1 MPASSEKNK
10 NIVVCCD
17 GTGNQFADANSAD
30 PSKSSANSNVVKF
43 YTALTINNEQV
54 GYYHPGVG
62 TMGAPQARSKVE
74 KSWSMLT
81 GLAFASGFMDNVE
94 DAYRYLMSVYNDGDR
109 IYLFGFS
116 RGAYT
121 IRALAAILHAYGL
134 LCRGNEGQIPYVLRM
149 FQDDMNAARKEGQQL
164 RQQRAR
170 HPEAA
175 GQQTAEGR
183 WKGAGKKTSLTVNY
197 AFKETFCHDVTLRF
211 VGLWDTVSSVG
222 WIQQPMRLLYSA
234 QNPIIQTGRHA
245 VSIDE
250 RRCFYQDN
258 LWGPALPPSETPTL
272 KREVMGADGEPMV
285 DDNGQPV
292 FEPIQQDIVQV
303 WFAGVHSDV
312 GGSYPQRESALPN
325 RTLHWILQE
334 AEENGIRV
342 EPDRVKL
349 IFGERTKEHY
359 AAAPLYVKPNEPG
372 PVHNSLEG
380 PWWIL
385 EVFPHRYYVM
395 DTDQEH
401 WRIPLGSS
409 RTLPSG
415 AIVHPSVVER
425 LNDPVARY
433 APRNVHPKNLQ
444 EMQGTPA
451 GTSADLDGFFVYE
464 PPNSTVSNAAQSGV
478 AGRAWLIA
486 GAALVLGS
494 AIAGLLG
501 GRRS

>member
-1 MPASSEKNK
+1 MPESGKNK

-17 GTGNQFADANSAD
+17 GTGNQFADANSGD
-30 PSKSSANSNVVKF
+30 PAQSANSNVVKL

-74 KSWSMLT
+74 KSWSVLT

-94 DAYRYLMSVYNDGDR
+94 DAYRFLMNAYNDGDQ

-134 LCRGNEGQIPYVLRM
+134 LCRGNEGQIPYVLRL
-149 FQDDMNAARKEGQQL
+149 FNEDMNAARKQSRQL
-164 RQQRAR
+164 RQANIAGAR
-170 HPEAA
+170 KPEA
-175 GQQTAEGR
+175 
-183 WKGAGKKTSLTVNY
+183 KKTYLTVNS

-222 WIQQPMRLLYSA
+222 WIQQPLRLLYSA

-258 LWGPALPPSETPTL
+258 LWGAPLPPNETPTL
-272 KREVMGADGEPMV
+272 RKKVIGSDGEPV
-285 DDNGQPV
+285 IGHDGRPV
-292 FEPIQQDIVQV
+292 FEPVQQDIVQV

-312 GGSYPQRESALPN
+312 GGSYPQRESALSN
-325 RTLHWILQE
+325 RTLRWLLNE
-334 AEENGIRV
+334 ATANDLKV
-342 EPDRVKL
+342 EPDRVNL
-349 IFGERTKEHY
+349 IFGEPTNERY
-359 AAAPLYVKPNEPG
+359 AAAPLYVKPDEPG
-372 PVHNSLEG
+372 PVHNSLTG
-380 PWWIL
+380 AWWLL
-385 EVFPHRYYVM
+385 EVLPHRYYVM
-395 DTDQEH
+395 DTDEEH
-401 WRIPLGSS
+401 WRIPLGSP

-415 AIVHPSVVER
+415 ALVHSSVAER
-425 LNDPVARY
+425 LQADLIPPY
-433 APRNVHPKNLQ
+433 QPKNLALANLA
-444 EMQGTPA
+444 PYA
-451 GTSADLDGFFVYE
+451 GAPYLGGWRTSADLKGFFVYE
-464 PPNSTVSNAAQSGV
+464 PPGSARSQATQQGTSANK
-478 AGRAWLIA
+478 AWLIT

-494 AIAGLLG
+494 AVAGLLR
-501 GRRS
+501 GRSS